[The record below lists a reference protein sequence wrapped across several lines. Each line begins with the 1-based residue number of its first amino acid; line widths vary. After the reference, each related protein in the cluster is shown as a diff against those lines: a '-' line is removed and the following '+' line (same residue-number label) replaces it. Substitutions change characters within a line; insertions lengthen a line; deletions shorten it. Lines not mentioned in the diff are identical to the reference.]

1 MRKKA
6 SNKKGGGDKI
16 PTHIVLLPDGN
27 RRWAKERGLA
37 TIHGHLAGFEN
48 IKRFCS
54 WCQKKGIKVLT
65 AFGFSIENWN
75 RPKKEVKYLLE
86 LLEKGFREELEQYL
100 KKKGKD
106 SMLIK
111 KVRVRVIGQKDRLPK
126 SLQEAIK
133 KVEDFTKDNKE
144 YFLNLAVSY
153 SGRWDIVEATK
164 KIIRKKIPPHKITE
178 KLFEKYLST
187 FGLPAPDL
195 IIRTSGEKRFS
206 NFLLWQSA
214 YSELYFSD
222 KYWPDFGEKDFN
234 KALKEYARRQR
245 RFGK

>member
-1 MRKKA
+1 MSSKKRE
-6 SNKKGGGDKI
+6 KDKM

-27 RRWAKERGLA
+27 RRWAKERGLP

-48 IKRFCS
+48 IKRFCV
-54 WCQKKGIKVLT
+54 WCQKRGIKVLT

-86 LLEKGFREELEQYL
+86 LLERGFREELERYL
-100 KKKGKD
+100 KKEEGN
-106 SMLIK
+106 SMLTK
-111 KVRVRVIGQKDRLPK
+111 RARVRVIGQKERLPK

-133 KVEDFTKDNKE
+133 KVEDLTKNNKE

-153 SGRWDIVEATK
+153 SGRWDIVEAAK
-164 KIIRKKIPPHKITE
+164 RIIKEKIPPGKITE

-195 IIRTSGEKRFS
+195 VIRTSGEKRFS

-222 KYWPDFGEKDFN
+222 KYWPDFGEKDFD

-245 RFGK
+245 RFGR